1 MEEIDL
7 EKADIND
14 ESAINAAISQLTSKN
29 RETLLLDKGRV
40 IGAVLTKEQYDWFLD
55 KLDESSDI
63 SEICERA
70 SDLDGSISLDELK
83 KELGED

>member
-14 ESAINAAISQLTSKN
+14 ELAINAAISHLTSKN
-29 RETLLLDKGRV
+29 RETLLLDKGKV

-63 SEICERA
+63 SELYERA
-70 SDLDGSISLDELK
+70 NDLDGSISLDDFK